1 MPSSRSLT
9 LRAHSPRYMARTAR
23 TVRFRVTGIF
33 ESGFY
38 DFDDHYAFT
47 ALPTVQGLM
56 SLSDV
61 VNDIELRADD
71 PNRAPEERRNR
82 SGTCGW

>member
-1 MPSSRSLT
+1 MTQVTVIDTAGHPHPLYGPQIRSDRTLSR
-9 LRAHSPRYMARTAR
+9 H
-23 TVRFRVTGIF
+23 GIF

-56 SLSDV
+56 SSGDV

-71 PNRAPEERRNR
+71 PNRAPRKSAKAGR
-82 SGTCGW
+82 T